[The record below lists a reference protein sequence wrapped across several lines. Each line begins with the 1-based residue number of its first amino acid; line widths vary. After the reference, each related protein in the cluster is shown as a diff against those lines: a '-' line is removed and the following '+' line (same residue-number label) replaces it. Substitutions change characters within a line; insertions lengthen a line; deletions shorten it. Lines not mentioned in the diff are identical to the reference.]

1 MLVAVKHYGLNLQ
14 LASPELRADK
24 EVVLAA
30 IEQDPYAWCHADKEL
45 KRAIDR
51 HPDVRAARAQTPEEA
66 TALLK
71 QIERRRTKNDEELD
85 VLDTA
90 VAIISRRFCSYA
102 TVQDAAAEASARLHN
117 PRTKSGRVSAVG
129 KRNRASYEAAF

>member
-1 MLVAVKHYGLNLQ
+1 MKEDGVVLEF
-14 LASPELRADK
+14 ASPELRADK

-30 IEQDPYAWCHADKEL
+30 IEQDRYAWCHADKEL

-71 QIERRRTKNDEELD
+71 
-85 VLDTA
+85 
-90 VAIISRRFCSYA
+90 
-102 TVQDAAAEASARLHN
+102 RL
-117 PRTKSGRVSAVG
+117 SGSPSAVG
-129 KRNRASYEAAF
+129 VGLTHIPFSAALCRCLPHSQT